1 MSDLNIR
8 EKWVYTQRPENER
21 LFLASDMAAALGITA
36 PCFYSLMKSLDLERR
51 IQRDKRGRNVSY
63 FTHDALK
70 RCEEELKRR
79 ETEKTKRE
87 IVRVELEAAQ
97 AEHPLVTDAR
107 FLKLS
112 YFPDVVPVCFAE
124 VTE

>member
-21 LFLASDMAAALGITA
+21 LFLASDMAAALGITD
-36 PCFYSLMKSLDLERR
+36 PCFYALAKKLDLGSIRKP
-51 IQRDKRGRNVSY
+51 DGRGHNVMY

-79 ETEKTKRE
+79 EDAEKTKRK

-97 AEHPLVTDAR
+97 AEHPLVTDER

-112 YFPDVVPVCFAE
+112 YFPDVVPACFEE
-124 VTE
+124 VD

>member
-1 MSDLNIR
+1 MSELNIR

-79 ETEKTKRE
+79 ETEKTITPKKQE
-87 IVRVELEAAQ
+87 TTADA
-97 AEHPLVTDAR
+97 AEHPLVTDSR

-112 YFPDVVPVCFAE
+112 YFPDVVPACFE
-124 VTE
+124 ECEE

>member
-1 MSDLNIR
+1 MSKEAMR
-8 EKWVYTQRPENER
+8 EKFNYTQRPETER

-79 ETEKTKRE
+79 ESEKTATPKKQE
-87 IVRVELEAAQ
+87 TTADA
-97 AEHPLVTDAR
+97 AEHPLVTDPR

-112 YFPDVVPVCFAE
+112 YFPDVVPACFE
-124 VTE
+124 ECEE